1 MRVAVLAVLL
11 LIGLPLSSGAAALT
25 GKRSSKMKAI
35 QTERAIA
42 AEARSRLL
50 RIEICRGCGVS
61 NEGPRTHRIRPSRR
75 SIRQVRAGGTTISGS
90 VSPLPLTTRAE
101 AQVQS
106 LSRQMAEQQQLR
118 QFQQQTQFEIN
129 QLRNEVHRDYLF
141 R

>member
-25 GKRSSKMKAI
+25 GKRGSKMNAI

-61 NEGPRTHRIRPSRR
+61 NEALRTHRIRLSRR
-75 SIRQVRAGGTTISGS
+75 SIRQVRARGTTISGS

-118 QFQQQTQFEIN
+118 KFQQQTQFEIN
-129 QLRNEVHRDYLF
+129 QLRHEVHRDYLF